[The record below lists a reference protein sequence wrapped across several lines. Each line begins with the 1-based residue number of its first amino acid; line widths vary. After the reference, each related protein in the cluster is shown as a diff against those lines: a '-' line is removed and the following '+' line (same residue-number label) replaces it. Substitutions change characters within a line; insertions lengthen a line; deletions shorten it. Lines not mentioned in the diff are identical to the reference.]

1 MAGGAATG
9 AKIISGKWVW
19 KNKLGELGQVLKN
32 KSRWVARGFTQI
44 YGLNYTDTF
53 AVNEVNG
60 VRGKYVETMWMTPS
74 STLSSRCDLP
84 MGESRPGKQDKSIS
98 CLGGLCA
105 NSLGS
110 ESLYCTD

>member
-1 MAGGAATG
+1 MLRLAVRIIAYAYWTSNLTATRTL
-9 AKIISGKWVW
+9 
-19 KNKLGELGQVLKN
+19 KLL
-32 KSRWVARGFTQI
+32 A
-44 YGLNYTDTF
+44 
-53 AVNEVNG
+53 
-60 VRGKYVETMWMTPS
+60 TMWMTPS